1 MRGEVDSDGLAR
13 ERGGLRVALGAV
25 PADEH
30 VPEHRG
36 RPRAIGLDER
46 TDAEDPKRGAG
57 NTGELDARTVARAKA
72 AASEAR
78 ALKIVV
84 CVCRRAAARGRV
96 VP

>member
-13 ERGGLRVALGAV
+13 ERGLRVVLGAV

-36 RPRAIGLDER
+36 RPDAIGLDER
-46 TDAEDPKRGAG
+46 TDAEVPKRGAG

-84 CVCRRAAARGRV
+84 CVCRRPRRV
-96 VP
+96 DE